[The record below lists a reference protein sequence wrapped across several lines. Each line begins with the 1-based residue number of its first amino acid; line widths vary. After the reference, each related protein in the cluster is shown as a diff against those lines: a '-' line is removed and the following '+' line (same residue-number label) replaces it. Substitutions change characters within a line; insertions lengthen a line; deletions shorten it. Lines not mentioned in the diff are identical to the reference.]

1 MDCLHK
7 RYGNPFSFLNSVIE
21 NGQFCWFVR
30 SFFETLH
37 KEEDEQRTWEFYL
50 HRVLEG
56 SFDDFKNGIQN
67 NQKNQTMTDTA
78 MEVTVKNSME
88 ILRKLSPEKEGV
100 KLNGTRLI

>member
-7 RYGNPFSFLNSVIE
+7 RYGNPFSFLDSVIG

-37 KEEDEQRTWEFYL
+37 KEEDEQKTWEFYL

-56 SFDDFKNGIQN
+56 SFDDFKNGIAN
-67 NQKNQTMTDTA
+67 NQKNQSMSDTDIDTA
-78 MEVTVKNSME
+78 LKHSAY
-88 ILRKLSPEKEGV
+88 ILNNFSPEKEG
-100 KLNGTRLI
+100 GET